1 MKTIEGIGNMA
12 TGDFSDF
19 TSEWLNPAYYL
30 LAPMGGGQLKKTI
43 GGAAMY
49 LNDKEIQGSYT
60 DSGNL
65 RFPVEDDFWSV
76 VQAISMG
83 QWSGENAREYF
94 DEGRK
99 PLTQNQMQEFMD
111 SGMSIHDYWEYRDG
125 LADLSK
131 QSEKIDYINGM
142 DIDEQTKRVLKS
154 YLFDEKGYAEE
165 NPEKYAFLQEEI
177 GFIEW
182 KELDDDTKE
191 AWTWAYKHQDQY
203 RYMKENGVMPGDYTV
218 WMMQGLDFKDEQ
230 DKAYEWGYENQEKA
244 IVGDLF
250 GGGVKEYRGYVTEL
264 NQIKS
269 DKDEDGNTIA
279 GSTKQKR
286 LAYIAE
292 LDLDDGQKYILFK
305 SLYPKDTS
313 FDGEIIDYL
322 LEQKEISYN
331 EKRKI
336 LTELGID
343 LS

>member
-1 MKTIEGIGNMA
+1 
-12 TGDFSDF
+12 
-19 TSEWLNPAYYL
+19 
-30 LAPMGGGQLKKTI
+30 
-43 GGAAMY
+43 
-49 LNDKEIQGSYT
+49 
-60 DSGNL
+60 
-65 RFPVEDDFWSV
+65 
-76 VQAISMG
+76 
-83 QWSGENAREYF
+83 
-94 DEGRK
+94 
-99 PLTQNQMQEFMD
+99 
-111 SGMSIHDYWEYRDG
+111 
-125 LADLSK
+125 
-131 QSEKIDYINGM
+131 
-142 DIDEQTKRVLKS
+142 
-154 YLFDEKGYAEE
+154 
-165 NPEKYAFLQEEI
+165 
-177 GFIEW
+177 
-182 KELDDDTKE
+182 
-191 AWTWAYKHQDQY
+191 
-203 RYMKENGVMPGDYTV
+203 MKENGVMPGDYTV